1 MLTNMRQREHAE
13 YSRGIQEAIRGVR
26 KHMGFDLFMTVAAIV
41 AAAVATW
48 AILRLFLSENDDIAP
63 SHQRITDDKPAKNH
77 TENHTE
83 NPDEAAGATHRSDI
97 AKSLAIA
104 TILTAPTFTVTMLT
118 FGGIALPHW
127 LTNPWLHA
135 IIATPVMFYC
145 AAPMHNRGIA
155 ALKSHTPNADS
166 LLSLAMTI
174 VYVYSLLACVV
185 SWIFPAG
192 SRNQYFA
199 FASMVAVL
207 SLAISLIAQRPMA
220 KKASEGD
227 IPTAQ
232 SQEKQEIQSQETQ
245 ETQQSMDTLIQAS
258 ITCEIRTR
266 VTQITATVTMVIAV
280 WTFALWLIFGL
291 QPKLAIAVLIGATVL
306 TVAGLVLQAYDR
318 QPSR

>member
-1 MLTNMRQREHAE
+1 
-13 YSRGIQEAIRGVR
+13 
-26 KHMGFDLFMTVAAIV
+26 MGFDLFMTVAAIV

-48 AILRLFLSENDDIAP
+48 AILRLFLSENDGIAP
-63 SHQRITDDKPAKNH
+63 SRQRITDEKPAKNH
-77 TENHTE
+77 TEN
-83 NPDEAAGATHRSDI
+83 PDETAGATHRRDI
-97 AKSLAIA
+97 AKRLAIA
-104 TILTAPTFTVTMLT
+104 TILTAPTFTVTMLA
-118 FGGIALPHW
+118 FGGITLPHW

-145 AAPMHNRGIA
+145 AAPMHNHGTA
-155 ALKSHTPNADS
+155 ALKSRTPNADS

-192 SRNQYFA
+192 SRNPYFA

-207 SLAISLIAQRPMA
+207 SLAISLIEQRPMA
-220 KKASEGD
+220 RKASEGD

-232 SQEKQEIQSQETQ
+232 SQEKQEIQEKQ

-266 VTQITATVTMVIAV
+266 VTQITATVTVVIAV

-306 TVAGLVLQAYDR
+306 AVAGLVLQAYDR

>member
-1 MLTNMRQREHAE
+1 
-13 YSRGIQEAIRGVR
+13 
-26 KHMGFDLFMTVAAIV
+26 MGFDLFMTVAAIV

-118 FGGIALPHW
+118 FGGITLPHW

-145 AAPMHNRGIA
+145 AAPMHNRGTA
-155 ALKSHTPNADS
+155 ALKNRTPNADS
-166 LLSLAMTI
+166 LLSLAMTV

-185 SWIFPAG
+185 SWIIPAG
-192 SRNQYFA
+192 SHNQYFA

-207 SLAISLIAQRPMA
+207 SLAISLIEQPPMA

-232 SQEKQEIQSQETQ
+232 SQESQ
-245 ETQQSMDTLIQAS
+245 ETQQSMDTLIQAN
-258 ITCEIRTR
+258 ITYEIRTR
-266 VTQITATVTMVIAV
+266 VTQITATMTMVIAV

>member
-1 MLTNMRQREHAE
+1 
-13 YSRGIQEAIRGVR
+13 
-26 KHMGFDLFMTVAAIV
+26 MGFDLFMTVAAIV

-48 AILRLFLSENDDIAP
+48 AILRLFLSENDGIAP
-63 SHQRITDDKPAKNH
+63 SRQRITDEKPAK
-77 TENHTE
+77 NHTE

-97 AKSLAIA
+97 AKRLAIA
-104 TILTAPTFTVTMLT
+104 TILTAPTFTVTMLA
-118 FGGIALPHW
+118 FGGITLPHW

-145 AAPMHNRGIA
+145 AAPMHNHGTA
-155 ALKSHTPNADS
+155 ALKSRTPNADS

-207 SLAISLIAQRPMA
+207 SLAISLIEQRPMA
-220 KKASEGD
+220 RKASEGD

-232 SQEKQEIQSQETQ
+232 SQEKQEIQEKQ

-266 VTQITATVTMVIAV
+266 VTQITATVTVVIAV

-306 TVAGLVLQAYDR
+306 AVAGLVLQAYDR

>member
-1 MLTNMRQREHAE
+1 
-13 YSRGIQEAIRGVR
+13 
-26 KHMGFDLFMTVAAIV
+26 MGFDLFMTVAAIV

-48 AILRLFLSENDDIAP
+48 AILRLFLRENDVTAP
-63 SHQRITDDKPAKNH
+63 SHQHITDEKPTEKP
-77 TENHTE
+77 TENHVE
-83 NPDEAAGATHRSDI
+83 NPDETAGKTHRSDI
-97 AKSLAIA
+97 AKRLVIA
-104 TILTAPTFTVTMLT
+104 TISTIPPFTVTMLT

-145 AAPMHNRGIA
+145 AAPMHNHGTA
-155 ALKSHTPNADS
+155 ALKSRTPNADS

-174 VYVYSLLACVV
+174 VYAYSLLACAV
-185 SWIFPAG
+185 SWLSPER
-192 SRNQYFA
+192 SRNQCFA

-207 SLAISLIAQRPMA
+207 ALAISMIEQRPTA

-227 IPTAQ
+227 ISTAQ
-232 SQEKQEIQSQETQ
+232 LQETQ
-245 ETQQSMDTLIQAS
+245 ETQKTQETQQSTDTLIQAS
-258 ITCEIRTR
+258 IVYEIRTR

-291 QPKLAIAVLIGATVL
+291 QPKLTIAVLIGATVL

>member
-1 MLTNMRQREHAE
+1 
-13 YSRGIQEAIRGVR
+13 
-26 KHMGFDLFMTVAAIV
+26 MGFDLFITVAAIV

-63 SHQRITDDKPAKNH
+63 SHQRIPDEKPAKNH

-97 AKSLAIA
+97 AKRLAIA
-104 TILTAPTFTVTMLT
+104 TILTIPTFTVTMLT
-118 FGGIALPHW
+118 FGGITLPHW

-145 AAPMHNRGIA
+145 AAPMHNHGTA
-155 ALKSHTPNADS
+155 ALKSRTPNADS

-207 SLAISLIAQRPMA
+207 SLAISLIEQRPMA
-220 KKASEGD
+220 RKASEGD

-232 SQEKQEIQSQETQ
+232 SQEKQEIQEKQ

-258 ITCEIRTR
+258 ITYEIRTR
-266 VTQITATVTMVIAV
+266 VTQITATVTMIIAV

-291 QPKLAIAVLIGATVL
+291 QPKLAIAVLIGATAL
-306 TVAGLVLQAYDR
+306 TVAGLVLQAYER

>member
-1 MLTNMRQREHAE
+1 
-13 YSRGIQEAIRGVR
+13 
-26 KHMGFDLFMTVAAIV
+26 MGFDLFITVAAIV

-48 AILRLFLSENDDIAP
+48 AILRLFLSENDDIVP
-63 SHQRITDDKPAKNH
+63 SHQRIPDEKPAKNH

-97 AKSLAIA
+97 AKRLAIA
-104 TILTAPTFTVTMLT
+104 TILTIPTFTVTMLT
-118 FGGIALPHW
+118 FGGITLPHW

-145 AAPMHNRGIA
+145 AAPMHNHGTA
-155 ALKSHTPNADS
+155 ALKSRTPNADS

-199 FASMVAVL
+199 FASMVAML
-207 SLAISLIAQRPMA
+207 SLAISLIEQRSTA
-220 KKASEGD
+220 KKAPEGD
-227 IPTAQ
+227 IPIAQ
-232 SQEKQEIQSQETQ
+232 SQEMQEMQ
-245 ETQQSMDTLIQAS
+245 ETQQNTNTLIQAS
-258 ITCEIRTR
+258 ITYEIRTR

-291 QPKLAIAVLIGATVL
+291 QPKLVIAMLIGATIL

-318 QPSR
+318 QPSW

>member
-1 MLTNMRQREHAE
+1 
-13 YSRGIQEAIRGVR
+13 
-26 KHMGFDLFMTVAAIV
+26 MGFDLFMTVAAIV

-104 TILTAPTFTVTMLT
+104 TILT
-118 FGGIALPHW
+118 FGGITLPHW

-145 AAPMHNRGIA
+145 AAPMHNRGTA

-232 SQEKQEIQSQETQ
+232 SQEKQEIQSQETR

-258 ITCEIRTR
+258 ITYEIRTR

>member
-1 MLTNMRQREHAE
+1 
-13 YSRGIQEAIRGVR
+13 
-26 KHMGFDLFMTVAAIV
+26 
-41 AAAVATW
+41 
-48 AILRLFLSENDDIAP
+48 
-63 SHQRITDDKPAKNH
+63 
-77 TENHTE
+77 
-83 NPDEAAGATHRSDI
+83 
-97 AKSLAIA
+97 
-104 TILTAPTFTVTMLT
+104 MLT
-118 FGGIALPHW
+118 FGGITLPHW

-145 AAPMHNRGIA
+145 AAPMHNRGTA

>member
-1 MLTNMRQREHAE
+1 
-13 YSRGIQEAIRGVR
+13 
-26 KHMGFDLFMTVAAIV
+26 MGFDLFMTVAAIV

-63 SHQRITDDKPAKNH
+63 SHQRIADEKPAK
-77 TENHTE
+77 NHTE

-97 AKSLAIA
+97 AKRLAIA
-104 TILTAPTFTVTMLT
+104 TILTIPTFTVTMLT
-118 FGGIALPHW
+118 FGGITLPHW

-145 AAPMHNRGIA
+145 AAPMHNHGTA
-155 ALKSHTPNADS
+155 ALKSRTPNADS

-207 SLAISLIAQRPMA
+207 SLAISLIEQRPMA
-220 KKASEGD
+220 RKASEGD

-232 SQEKQEIQSQETQ
+232 SQEKQEIQEKQ

-266 VTQITATVTMVIAV
+266 VTQITATVTVVIAV

-306 TVAGLVLQAYDR
+306 AVAGLVLQAYDR

>member
-1 MLTNMRQREHAE
+1 
-13 YSRGIQEAIRGVR
+13 
-26 KHMGFDLFMTVAAIV
+26 MGFDLFMTVAAIV

-48 AILRLFLSENDDIAP
+48 AILRLFLSENDGIAP
-63 SHQRITDDKPAKNH
+63 SRQRITDEKPAKNH
-77 TENHTE
+77 TEN
-83 NPDEAAGATHRSDI
+83 PDETAGATHRRDI
-97 AKSLAIA
+97 AKRLAIA
-104 TILTAPTFTVTMLT
+104 TILTAPTFTVTMLA
-118 FGGIALPHW
+118 FGGITLPHW

-145 AAPMHNRGIA
+145 AAPMHNHGTA
-155 ALKSHTPNADS
+155 ALKSRTPNADS

-207 SLAISLIAQRPMA
+207 SLAISLIEQRPMA
-220 KKASEGD
+220 RKASEGD

-232 SQEKQEIQSQETQ
+232 SQEKQEIQEKQ

-266 VTQITATVTMVIAV
+266 VTQITATVTVVIAV

-306 TVAGLVLQAYDR
+306 AVAGLVLQAYDR

>member
-1 MLTNMRQREHAE
+1 
-13 YSRGIQEAIRGVR
+13 
-26 KHMGFDLFMTVAAIV
+26 MGFDLFMTVAAIV

-48 AILRLFLSENDDIAP
+48 AILRLFLSENDGIAP
-63 SHQRITDDKPAKNH
+63 SRQRITDEKPA
-77 TENHTE
+77 ENHTE
-83 NPDEAAGATHRSDI
+83 NPDEEAGETHRSDI
-97 AKSLAIA
+97 AKRLAIA
-104 TILTAPTFTVTMLT
+104 TILIIPTFTVTMLT
-118 FGGIALPHW
+118 FGGITLPHW

-145 AAPMHNRGIA
+145 AAPMHNRGTA
-155 ALKSHTPNADS
+155 ALKNRKPNADS
-166 LLSLAMTI
+166 LLSLAMTV

-207 SLAISLIAQRPMA
+207 SLAISLIEQPPMA

-232 SQEKQEIQSQETQ
+232 SQE
-245 ETQQSMDTLIQAS
+245 TQQSMDTLIQAN
-258 ITCEIRTR
+258 ITYEIRTR
-266 VTQITATVTMVIAV
+266 VMQITATMTMVIAV
-280 WTFALWLIFGL
+280 WTFTLWLIFGL

-306 TVAGLVLQAYDR
+306 MVAGLVLQAYDR
-318 QPSR
+318 LPSR

>member
-1 MLTNMRQREHAE
+1 
-13 YSRGIQEAIRGVR
+13 
-26 KHMGFDLFMTVAAIV
+26 
-41 AAAVATW
+41 
-48 AILRLFLSENDDIAP
+48 
-63 SHQRITDDKPAKNH
+63 
-77 TENHTE
+77 
-83 NPDEAAGATHRSDI
+83 
-97 AKSLAIA
+97 
-104 TILTAPTFTVTMLT
+104 
-118 FGGIALPHW
+118 
-127 LTNPWLHA
+127 
-135 IIATPVMFYC
+135 MFYC
-145 AAPMHNRGIA
+145 AAPMHNHGTA
-155 ALKSHTPNADS
+155 ALKSRTPNADS

-207 SLAISLIAQRPMA
+207 SLAISLIEQRPMA
-220 KKASEGD
+220 RKASEGD

-232 SQEKQEIQSQETQ
+232 SQEKQ

-266 VTQITATVTMVIAV
+266 VTQITATVTVVIAV

-306 TVAGLVLQAYDR
+306 AVAGLVLQAYDR

>member
-1 MLTNMRQREHAE
+1 
-13 YSRGIQEAIRGVR
+13 
-26 KHMGFDLFMTVAAIV
+26 MGFDLFMTVAAIV
-41 AAAVATW
+41 AAAVTTW
-48 AILRLFLSENDDIAP
+48 AILRLFLSENDGIAP
-63 SHQRITDDKPAKNH
+63 SRQRITDEKPAKNH

-118 FGGIALPHW
+118 FGGITLPHW

-145 AAPMHNRGIA
+145 AAPMHNRGTA

-232 SQEKQEIQSQETQ
+232 SQEKQEIQ
-245 ETQQSMDTLIQAS
+245 ETQQSLDTLIQAS
-258 ITCEIRTR
+258 ITYEIRTR

-291 QPKLAIAVLIGATVL
+291 QPKLTIAVLIGATVL

>member
-1 MLTNMRQREHAE
+1 
-13 YSRGIQEAIRGVR
+13 
-26 KHMGFDLFMTVAAIV
+26 MGFDLFMTVAAIV

-48 AILRLFLSENDDIAP
+48 AILRLFLSENDGIAP
-63 SHQRITDDKPAKNH
+63 SRQRITDEKPAKNH
-77 TENHTE
+77 TEN
-83 NPDEAAGATHRSDI
+83 PDETAGATHRRDI
-97 AKSLAIA
+97 AKRLAIA
-104 TILTAPTFTVTMLT
+104 TILTAPTFTVTMLA
-118 FGGIALPHW
+118 FGGITLPHW
-127 LTNPWLHA
+127 LANPWLHA

-145 AAPMHNRGIA
+145 AAPMHNHGTA
-155 ALKSHTPNADS
+155 ALKSRTPNADS

-174 VYVYSLLACVV
+174 VYIYSLLACVV

-207 SLAISLIAQRPMA
+207 SLAISLIEQRPMA
-220 KKASEGD
+220 RKASEGD

-232 SQEKQEIQSQETQ
+232 SQEKQEIQEKQ

-266 VTQITATVTMVIAV
+266 VTQITATVTVVIAV

-306 TVAGLVLQAYDR
+306 AVAGLVLQAYDR

>member
-1 MLTNMRQREHAE
+1 
-13 YSRGIQEAIRGVR
+13 
-26 KHMGFDLFMTVAAIV
+26 MGFDLFMTVAAIV

-48 AILRLFLSENDDIAP
+48 AILRLFLGENDGIAP
-63 SHQRITDDKPAKNH
+63 SHQRIADEKPAKNH

-83 NPDEAAGATHRSDI
+83 NPDESAGATHRSDI
-97 AKSLAIA
+97 AKRLAIA
-104 TILTAPTFTVTMLT
+104 TILIIPTFTVTMLT
-118 FGGIALPHW
+118 FGGITLPHW

-145 AAPMHNRGIA
+145 AAPMHNRGTA
-155 ALKSHTPNADS
+155 ALKNRTPNADS
-166 LLSLAMTI
+166 LLSLAMTV

-185 SWIFPAG
+185 SWIIPAG

-207 SLAISLIAQRPMA
+207 SLAISLIEQPPMA

-232 SQEKQEIQSQETQ
+232 SQE
-245 ETQQSMDTLIQAS
+245 TQQSMDTLIQAN
-258 ITCEIRTR
+258 ITYEIRTR
-266 VTQITATVTMVIAV
+266 VTQITATMTMVIAV

-306 TVAGLVLQAYDR
+306 MVAGLVLQAYDR
-318 QPSR
+318 LPSR

>member
-1 MLTNMRQREHAE
+1 
-13 YSRGIQEAIRGVR
+13 
-26 KHMGFDLFMTVAAIV
+26 MGFDLFITVAAIV

-63 SHQRITDDKPAKNH
+63 SHQRIADEKPAKNH
-77 TENHTE
+77 IE
-83 NPDEAAGATHRSDI
+83 NPDEAADATHRSDI
-97 AKSLAIA
+97 AKRLAIA
-104 TILTAPTFTVTMLT
+104 TILTIPTFTVTMLT
-118 FGGIALPHW
+118 FGGITLPHW

-145 AAPMHNRGIA
+145 AAPMHNHGTA
-155 ALKSHTPNADS
+155 ALKSRTPNADS

-207 SLAISLIAQRPMA
+207 SLAISLIEQRPMA
-220 KKASEGD
+220 RKASEGD

-232 SQEKQEIQSQETQ
+232 SQEKQEIQEKQ

-266 VTQITATVTMVIAV
+266 VTQITATVTVVIAV

-306 TVAGLVLQAYDR
+306 AVAGLVLQAYDR

>member
-1 MLTNMRQREHAE
+1 
-13 YSRGIQEAIRGVR
+13 
-26 KHMGFDLFMTVAAIV
+26 MGFDLFMTVAVIV

-63 SHQRITDDKPAKNH
+63 SHQRIPDEKPAKNH

-83 NPDEAAGATHRSDI
+83 NPDEAAGETHRSDI
-97 AKSLAIA
+97 AKRLTIA
-104 TILTAPTFTVTMLT
+104 TILTIPTFTVTMLT
-118 FGGIALPHW
+118 FGGITLPHW
-127 LTNPWLHA
+127 LANPWLHA

-145 AAPMHNRGIA
+145 AAPMHNRGTA
-155 ALKSHTPNADS
+155 ALKNRMPNADS
-166 LLSLAMTI
+166 LLSLAMTV

-199 FASMVAVL
+199 FASMVVVL
-207 SLAISLIAQRPMA
+207 SLAISLIEQRPMT

-227 IPTAQ
+227 IPTA
-232 SQEKQEIQSQETQ
+232 QSQETQ

-258 ITCEIRTR
+258 ITYEIRTR
-266 VTQITATVTMVIAV
+266 VTQITATVTMIIAV

-291 QPKLAIAVLIGATVL
+291 QPKLAIAVLIGATAL
-306 TVAGLVLQAYDR
+306 TVAGLVLQAYER

>member
-1 MLTNMRQREHAE
+1 
-13 YSRGIQEAIRGVR
+13 
-26 KHMGFDLFMTVAAIV
+26 MGFDLFMTVAAIV

-48 AILRLFLSENDDIAP
+48 AILRLFLRENDVTAP
-63 SHQRITDDKPAKNH
+63 SHQHITDEKPTEKP
-77 TENHTE
+77 TENHVE
-83 NPDEAAGATHRSDI
+83 NPDEIAGKTHRSDI
-97 AKSLAIA
+97 IKRLVIA
-104 TILTAPTFTVTMLT
+104 TISTIPTFTVTMLT

-145 AAPMHNRGIA
+145 AAPMHNHGTA
-155 ALKSHTPNADS
+155 ALKSRTPNADS

-174 VYVYSLLACVV
+174 VYAYSLLACVV
-185 SWIFPAG
+185 SWLSPER
-192 SRNQYFA
+192 SRNQCFA

-207 SLAISLIAQRPMA
+207 SLAISMIEQRPTA

-232 SQEKQEIQSQETQ
+232 LQETQEIQSQETQ
-245 ETQQSMDTLIQAS
+245 KTQETQQSTDTLIQAS
-258 ITCEIRTR
+258 IVYEIRTR

-291 QPKLAIAVLIGATVL
+291 QPKLTIAVLIGATVL

>member
-1 MLTNMRQREHAE
+1 
-13 YSRGIQEAIRGVR
+13 
-26 KHMGFDLFMTVAAIV
+26 MTVAAIV

-118 FGGIALPHW
+118 FGGITLPHW

-145 AAPMHNRGIA
+145 AAPMHNRGTA
-155 ALKSHTPNADS
+155 ALRNRTPNADS
-166 LLSLAMTI
+166 LLSLAMTV

-185 SWIFPAG
+185 SWIIPAG
-192 SRNQYFA
+192 SHNQYFA

-232 SQEKQEIQSQETQ
+232 SQETQ
-245 ETQQSMDTLIQAS
+245 ETQQNMDMLIQAN
-258 ITCEIRTR
+258 ITYEIRTR
-266 VTQITATVTMVIAV
+266 VTQITATMTMVIAV

>member
-1 MLTNMRQREHAE
+1 
-13 YSRGIQEAIRGVR
+13 
-26 KHMGFDLFMTVAAIV
+26 MGFDLFMTVAAIV

-48 AILRLFLSENDDIAP
+48 AILRLFLSENDGIAP
-63 SHQRITDDKPAKNH
+63 SRQRITDEKPA
-77 TENHTE
+77 ENHTE
-83 NPDEAAGATHRSDI
+83 NPDEEAGETHRSDI
-97 AKSLAIA
+97 AKRLAIA
-104 TILTAPTFTVTMLT
+104 TILIIPTFTVTMLT
-118 FGGIALPHW
+118 FGGITLPHW

-145 AAPMHNRGIA
+145 AAPMHNRGTA
-155 ALKSHTPNADS
+155 ALKNRTPNADS
-166 LLSLAMTI
+166 LLSLAMTV

-207 SLAISLIAQRPMA
+207 SLAISLIEQPPMA

-232 SQEKQEIQSQETQ
+232 SQE
-245 ETQQSMDTLIQAS
+245 TQQSMDTLIHAN
-258 ITCEIRTR
+258 ITYEIRTR
-266 VTQITATVTMVIAV
+266 VMQITATMTMVIAV
-280 WTFALWLIFGL
+280 WTFTLWLIFGL

-306 TVAGLVLQAYDR
+306 MVAGLVLQAYDR
-318 QPSR
+318 LPSR

>member
-1 MLTNMRQREHAE
+1 
-13 YSRGIQEAIRGVR
+13 
-26 KHMGFDLFMTVAAIV
+26 MGFDLFITVAAIV

-63 SHQRITDDKPAKNH
+63 SHQRIPDEKPAKNH

-97 AKSLAIA
+97 AKRLAIA
-104 TILTAPTFTVTMLT
+104 TILTIPTFTVTMLT
-118 FGGIALPHW
+118 FGGITLPHW

-145 AAPMHNRGIA
+145 AAPMHNHGTA
-155 ALKSHTPNADS
+155 ALKSRTPNAES

-207 SLAISLIAQRPMA
+207 SLAISLIEQRPMA
-220 KKASEGD
+220 RKASEGD

-232 SQEKQEIQSQETQ
+232 SQEKQEIQEKQG
-245 ETQQSMDTLIQAS
+245 TQQSMDTLIQAS

-266 VTQITATVTMVIAV
+266 VTQITATVTVVIAV

-306 TVAGLVLQAYDR
+306 AVAGLVLQAYDR

>member
-1 MLTNMRQREHAE
+1 
-13 YSRGIQEAIRGVR
+13 
-26 KHMGFDLFMTVAAIV
+26 MGFDLFMTVAAIV

-48 AILRLFLSENDDIAP
+48 AILRLLLSENDDIAP
-63 SHQRITDDKPAKNH
+63 SHQRITDEKPAK
-77 TENHTE
+77 NHTE

-97 AKSLAIA
+97 AKRLAIA

-118 FGGIALPHW
+118 FGGITLPHW

-145 AAPMHNRGIA
+145 AAPMHNRGTA

-232 SQEKQEIQSQETQ
+232 SQE
-245 ETQQSMDTLIQAS
+245 TQQSMDTFIQAS

>member
-1 MLTNMRQREHAE
+1 
-13 YSRGIQEAIRGVR
+13 
-26 KHMGFDLFMTVAAIV
+26 
-41 AAAVATW
+41 
-48 AILRLFLSENDDIAP
+48 
-63 SHQRITDDKPAKNH
+63 
-77 TENHTE
+77 
-83 NPDEAAGATHRSDI
+83 
-97 AKSLAIA
+97 
-104 TILTAPTFTVTMLT
+104 
-118 FGGIALPHW
+118 
-127 LTNPWLHA
+127 
-135 IIATPVMFYC
+135 
-145 AAPMHNRGIA
+145 
-155 ALKSHTPNADS
+155 
-166 LLSLAMTI
+166 
-174 VYVYSLLACVV
+174 V

-207 SLAISLIAQRPMA
+207 SFAISLIAQRPMA

-318 QPSR
+318 QLSR

>member
-1 MLTNMRQREHAE
+1 
-13 YSRGIQEAIRGVR
+13 
-26 KHMGFDLFMTVAAIV
+26 MGFDLFMTVAAIV

-48 AILRLFLSENDDIAP
+48 AILRLFLSENDGIAP
-63 SHQRITDDKPAKNH
+63 SRQRITDEKPAKNH
-77 TENHTE
+77 TEN
-83 NPDEAAGATHRSDI
+83 PDETAGATHRRDI
-97 AKSLAIA
+97 AKRLAIA
-104 TILTAPTFTVTMLT
+104 TILTAPTFTVTMLA
-118 FGGIALPHW
+118 FGGITLPHW

-145 AAPMHNRGIA
+145 AAPMHNHGTA
-155 ALKSHTPNADS
+155 ALKSRTPNADS

-174 VYVYSLLACVV
+174 VYIYSLLACVV

-207 SLAISLIAQRPMA
+207 SLAISLIEQRPMA
-220 KKASEGD
+220 RKASEGD

-232 SQEKQEIQSQETQ
+232 SQEKLEIQEKQ

-266 VTQITATVTMVIAV
+266 VTQITATVTVVIAV

-306 TVAGLVLQAYDR
+306 AVAGLVLQAYDR